1 MSSFRSVVYFLCLFF
16 VTYFIYVYPFDVIN
30 YFLIKESIFKTTSLI
45 STLFIYLIIIFY
57 FKTKNTFF
65 LFKLIVHQ
73 GIGIGFISFWI
84 TNISLIFYILFPIHS
99 LYLGLTTIFLIF
111 LLCCFSFIKGNLIYY
126 KKINITSNK
135 VSKNIRLIF
144 LSDIHLGSNS
154 KKHLEKICSKLNSL
168 KFDLLLIG
176 GDLIDSSNFNID
188 ELKILK
194 NIKKPILFVSGNH
207 EYYLKDYKSKL
218 KSLENYNLIFLDNK
232 NFKYSNLN
240 IVGISD
246 NQTLQSQEVI
256 MKKLINKN
264 LFNLILVHR
273 PKLWNY
279 ITKNID
285 LMLSGHT
292 HKGQIFPFSIFV
304 KLQYKNIY
312 GLYEKLNSKLYVSSG
327 CGCWGPKMRLG
338 TNNEI
343 VDILISSQK

>member
-1 MSSFRSVVYFLCLFF
+1 MNNLRSVVYYLCIFF
-16 VTYFIYVYPFDVIN
+16 VTYLIYIYPFDVIN
-30 YFLIKESIFKTTSLI
+30 YFLIKESIFKISSLI
-45 STLFIYLIIIFY
+45 GTLFIYLIIIFY

-65 LFKLIVHQ
+65 IFKLIVHE
-73 GIGIGFISFWI
+73 GMGIGFISFWI
-84 TNISLIFYILFPIHS
+84 TTISLIFYFLFPIHP
-99 LYLGLTTIFLIF
+99 LYLGLTTIFLILF
-111 LLCCFSFIKGNLIYY
+111 LCCFSFIKGNLIYY
-126 KKINITSNK
+126 KKIKLASKK
-135 VSKNIRLIF
+135 VRKKIRLIF
-144 LSDIHLGSNS
+144 LSDVHLGSNS
-154 KKHLEKICSKLNSL
+154 KKHLEKICLKLNKL

-194 NIKKPILFVSGNH
+194 HIKKPILFVSGNH

-218 KSLENYNLIFLDNK
+218 KSLAKYDINFLDNK
-232 NFKYSNLN
+232 IFKYSNIN
-240 IVGISD
+240 ILGISD

-273 PKLWNY
+273 PKLWNCV
-279 ITKNID
+279 TKNVD

-292 HKGQIFPFSIFV
+292 HKGQIFPFSLLV

-343 VDILISSQK
+343 VDILISNQK